1 MHQLLSSIAFLCLL
15 ALPLAAQEEA
25 LHGTWEGTFVDD
37 FGEGTT
43 RLTFAAD
50 GTFALNSNWD
60 RRTLPLGIPF
70 EGEIP
75 DELLD
80 EEDVKMFF
88 SLEGTAAH
96 GTYQV
101 SGDSLWVH
109 IDGDAVEYIVDGE
122 SLDFVEFWTPI
133 FRFSSRIIMV
143 SFMLLEDVFEE
154 ELSEEELLEKF
165 LTAFEEVVSLDDYQT
180 LDDEALA
187 ELFAELEEEPLGPAL
202 SGTYAIEGD
211 TLSLTTT
218 EEEDGVAIVETSEF
232 HRIDVASAVVQTTWG
247 GLKAAWR
254 R

>member
-37 FGEGTT
+37 FGEGAT

-50 GTFALNSNWD
+50 GTFDLNSNWD
-60 RRTLPLGIPF
+60 RRTLPLGTPF
-70 EGEIP
+70 KGEIP

-109 IDGDAVEYIVDGE
+109 IDDDAVEYIVDGE
-122 SLDFVEFWTPI
+122 SLDMVEFWTPLA
-133 FRFSSRIIMV
+133 RFSFRIVMA
-143 SFMLLEDVFEE
+143 SFVLLEDVSEE
-154 ELSEEELLEKF
+154 ELSEEELLDYF
-165 LTAFEEVVSLDDYQT
+165 LTAPE

-187 ELFAELEEEPLGPAL
+187 EFLAEFLAELEEEPLGPAL

-218 EEEDGVAIVETSEF
+218 TEEDGVEIVETSEF
-232 HRIDVASAVVQTTWG
+232 HRIDVASAVAQTSWG
-247 GLKAAWR
+247 SLKAAWR
-254 R
+254 P